1 MSTAIEQ
8 QQPTRR
14 KERAS
19 KTASRGGGGEV
30 STKRQL
36 WELGKQVHGWTPL
49 TLAGVALLGVS
60 LFGYLYYGQDKA
72 DYVLYSAGI
81 VGMALVGVALVF
93 VVVGVVL
100 LWVMLPVR
108 GSAQELMALS
118 TGEVLLT
125 GFRVPNM
132 KWWPL
137 VEVSMR
143 WESPAHI
150 EMVPMPQGR
159 HLEELIK
166 PKQRG
171 HVREIKRSFEVRDI
185 FGLAAFRFAKAWPVE
200 MKVAPAAA
208 QVDLSVALRDVTG
221 DGYSHPAGQPEG
233 ELSEMRRYTP
243 GDPLRLVLWKVFAR
257 SRRLLVRVPERA
269 VMPQRSTIAVM
280 LAGPDDEATASVART
295 FIEQGLLGSDF
306 QFFAD
311 GAEAPAKDQATCIEH
326 LIDSAQ
332 AKGAG
337 GGLALE
343 RLLAQVDRG
352 QLGNCIVFAPASAGP
367 WMERL
372 AAFAQQVSSPPAVVI
387 GVDGEL
393 GLGEK
398 RGLLAR
404 VFLASGAQVDRGERE
419 VLRGLP
425 KLHDT
430 LAHMGGPVR
439 IIHRQDGH
447 LMDHTALEGLRSL
460 G

>member
-1 MSTAIEQ
+1 M
-8 QQPTRR
+8 PTKARWW
-14 KERAS
+14 EW
-19 KTASRGGGGEV
+19 G
-30 STKRQL
+30 KRL
-36 WELGKQVHGWTPL
+36 HGWTPL
-49 TLAGVALLGVS
+49 TLAGLALLGVS

-72 DYVLYSAGI
+72 DYVLYTAGM

-93 VVVGVVL
+93 VMIGVGL
-100 LWVMLPVR
+100 LWLMLPFR
-108 GSAQELMALS
+108 GSKDELVVMN

-143 WESPAHI
+143 WEAPKHV

-185 FGLAAFRFAKAWPVE
+185 FGLSAFRFSRAWPVE
-200 MKVAPAAA
+200 MKIAPAAA

-295 FIEQGLLGSDF
+295 FIEQGLLGSDY
-306 QFFAD
+306 QFFVD
-311 GAEAPAKDQATCIEH
+311 GAEVPAKDQATCIEH
-326 LIDSAQ
+326 LIDSAHARGQ
-332 AKGAG
+332 

-372 AAFAQQVSSPPAVVI
+372 AAFAQSVSAPPAVVI
-387 GVDGEL
+387 GVDGEV
-393 GLGEK
+393 GPGEK
-398 RGLLAR
+398 RGMLTKIFLAR
-404 VFLASGAQVDRGERE
+404 DTQVDKGERA
-419 VLRGLP
+419 VLKGLP
-425 KLHDT
+425 VLHDT
-430 LAHMGGPVR
+430 LANMGGPVR

-447 LMDHTALEGLRSL
+447 LIDHTALEGLRSL